1 MSKDIGEEMI
11 KITKYLGLSS
21 DRGEVRDTNF
31 GKILEYL
38 IKNSGENYKQTL
50 AKLANRT
57 RMTIRHIRENTLEG
71 LEYEG
76 IIKVYMENGEKCYK
90 YMGIPEPFPSKA
102 LEEKAPE
109 YVKNKKKLLKDR
121 QRRLEEEEKNRKAF
135 EEGILEEGEKEEK
148 EIKEE

>member
-1 MSKDIGEEMI
+1 MSDNISIGEEMI

-76 IIKVYMENGEKCYK
+76 IIQVFMENGEKHYK
-90 YMGIPEPFPSKA
+90 YIGIPESFPSNILK
-102 LEEKAPE
+102 EKAPK
-109 YVKNKKKLLKDR
+109 YVKAKKKLL
-121 QRRLEEEEKNRKAF
+121 EEK
-135 EEGILEEGEKEEK
+135 EKEEK
-148 EIKEE
+148 EKKENG